1 MLFIK
6 NFLCINGLNKMSLE
20 IFDALTWSICLFFS
34 VMLRVRKGDYVD
46 VGFLLLHFILTWIH
60 CYNNMRKTYRHGAG
74 DGIVCGSLAV
84 PAALGSLE
92 TNSFHICIIVLI
104 IFDIIF
110 ILSFNGVPT
119 LEIKFTPILSFMV
132 IMIITKS
139 YSILP
144 YSTVNL
150 FTLQTITIITI
161 SVFLSL
167 FVLTVLMKY
176 APSSFTIGEC
186 IMVSTLS
193 SIPVLSIFKSEGIQR
208 FSSVFIVFGIICLM
222 LSLLFRKP
230 VCIFILIF
238 PVLFSILDIKEVI
251 NYIFDYKR
259 IALLVYCGIVV
270 LIFLLISVFWTGLE
284 RFPRIV
290 QRKFFHLMA
299 LLVFVPPVLI
309 DYHFLRLCIS
319 GAIFVF
325 LFVESLR
332 IVKFPFVYSMIQ
344 NYVEDFIDERD
355 RGELILTHLFL
366 LLGLGLPVLL
376 ARDDIPGGL
385 TIHTCGISVLAIG
398 DAVASIIGVNFGKH
412 KWPGSKKSI
421 EGTIGAFFGT
431 FLTLLIIH
439 QLEGAEL
446 NIDFSLETLFC
457 LAIPSLFGALDEA
470 FTSQIDNL
478 TLPFV
483 MIPPILIS
491 YSLFL

>member
-1 MLFIK
+1 M
-6 NFLCINGLNKMSLE
+6 NLE
-20 IFDALTWSICLFFS
+20 FFDAFTWSICLFFS
-34 VMLRVRKGDYVD
+34 IMLRFRKDDYVD
-46 VGFLLLHFILTWIH
+46 AGFLLLHFVLTWIH
-60 CYNNMRKTYRHGAG
+60 RCLNIRKNFRHGAG
-74 DGIVCGSLAV
+74 DGIVCGSLAI

-92 TNSFHICIIVLI
+92 TNTFHICIIVSI
-104 IFDIIF
+104 IFDILF
-110 ILSFNGVPT
+110 ILNRNGVPT
-119 LEIKFTPILSFMV
+119 IEIKLSPVLSF
-132 IMIITKS
+132 IIIISICKV

-144 YSTVNL
+144 YTTVNL
-150 FTLQTITIITI
+150 MTFPTISIISV

-167 FVLTVLMKY
+167 FVLTILMKF

-193 SIPVLSIFKSEGIQR
+193 SVPIFSIFKSQGIQR
-208 FSSVFIVFGIICLM
+208 FSSLYIISGIVCLT

-230 VCIFILIF
+230 ICIFIIIF
-238 PVLFSILDIKEVI
+238 PILFSILDLKEVI
-251 NYIFDYKR
+251 SFIFNFDR
-259 IALLVYCGIVV
+259 IILVIYCGIVV
-270 LIFLLISVFWTGLE
+270 SIFLIISVFWTGLE

-309 DYHFLRLCIS
+309 DYRFLRLCIS

-332 IVKFPFVYSMIQ
+332 IVKFPYLYTIIQ

-366 LLGLGLPVLL
+366 LLGLGLPVLI

-385 TIHTCGISVLAIG
+385 AIHTCGISVLAVG
-398 DAVASIIGVNFGKH
+398 DAVASIVGVNFGKH

-421 EGTIGAFFGT
+421 EGTIGAFVGT

-439 QLEGAEL
+439 QLEGAGL
-446 NIDFSLETLFC
+446 DIDFSLETLFC

-483 MIPPILIS
+483 MIPPILFS
-491 YSLFL
+491 YALFL

>member
-1 MLFIK
+1 M
-6 NFLCINGLNKMSLE
+6 NLE
-20 IFDALTWSICLFFS
+20 FFDALTWSLCLFFS
-34 VMLRVRKGDYVD
+34 TALRLRKEDYAD
-46 VGFLLLHFILTWIH
+46 VGFLLLHFLLAWINR
-60 CYNNMRKTYRHGAG
+60 CLNIRKNFRHGAG
-74 DGIVCGSLAV
+74 DGIICGSLAV

-92 TNSFHICIIVLI
+92 ANSFHICLIVSI
-104 IFDIIF
+104 VFDILF
-110 ILSFNGVPT
+110 ILNRNGIPT
-119 LEIKFTPILSFMV
+119 LEIKLSPV
-132 IMIITKS
+132 ISLVIIFIITKL
-139 YSILP
+139 YSVIP
-144 YSTVNL
+144 YSTVDL
-150 FTLQTITIITI
+150 LSVSTISIITV

-167 FVLTVLMKY
+167 FVLTILMKY

-193 SIPVLSIFKSEGIQR
+193 SVPVLSIFNSEGIQR
-208 FSSVFIVFGIICLM
+208 FSSVFIVSGIICLSF
-222 LSLLFRKP
+222 SLLIRKP
-230 VCIFILIF
+230 ISIFILIF
-238 PVLFSILDIKEVI
+238 PILFSIFDIKEVI
-251 NYIFDYKR
+251 KFIFNLDR
-259 IALLVYCGIVV
+259 VFLIIYCGIVV
-270 LIFLLISVFWTGLE
+270 IIFLLLSVFWTGLE
-284 RFPRIV
+284 RFPRII

-332 IVKFPFVYSMIQ
+332 IVKFPFVYTLIQ

-366 LLGLGLPVLL
+366 LLGLGLPVLM

-385 TIHTCGISVLAIG
+385 AIHTCGISVLAVG
-398 DAVASIIGVNFGKH
+398 DAVASIVGVNFGKH

-421 EGTIGAFFGT
+421 EGTVGAFFGT

-439 QLEGAEL
+439 QFEGAQL
-446 NIDFSLETLFC
+446 NIDFSLETLFS
-457 LAIPSLFGALDEA
+457 LAISSLFGALDEA